1 MYVPVKINLSKANQK
16 KLINGGSLNLLQS
29 QLNKGNNLMLH
40 PLNYQKLKDKNFKD
54 FQMSQGELLATA
66 QRNGL
71 NGSGIFS
78 DIGNWLS
85 DNATSIFDTIGDVAS
100 FIPGIGPIASTIG
113 RETARMITGK
123 GL

>member
-16 KLINGGSLNLLQS
+16 KLVNGGSLNLLPA
-29 QLNKGNNLMLH
+29 QLNRGNNLMLH
-40 PLNYQKLKDKNFKD
+40 PLNYQKLKDKNLKD

-71 NGSGIFS
+71 QGSGIFS

-85 DNATSIFDTIGDVAS
+85 DNSTAIFDTIGDVAS
-100 FIPGIGPIASTIG
+100 FIPGIGPIASTVG
-113 RETARMITGK
+113 RAAAKLITGK
-123 GL
+123 GI